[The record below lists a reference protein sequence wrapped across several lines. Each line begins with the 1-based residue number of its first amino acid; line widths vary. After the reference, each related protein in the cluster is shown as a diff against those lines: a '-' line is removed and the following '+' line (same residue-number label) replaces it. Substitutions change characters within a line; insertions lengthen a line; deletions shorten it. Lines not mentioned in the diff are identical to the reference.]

1 MNEPSSE
8 SKYEKKIQLQ
18 SSVNKEV
25 DLNEGWKTEEIL
37 DDKWI
42 QESRN
47 AGKGRGHEVATKHL
61 EHLNWEVIVVR
72 DNMVN
77 AFCLPGGKIVVFT
90 GLLDHFQND
99 PEIATVIGHEVQF
112 LFSYYIFLD

>member
-1 MNEPSSE
+1 MNEPSSQTKDE
-8 SKYEKKIQLQ
+8 IAFQLH
-18 SSVNKEV
+18 SSAKKEV

-37 DDKWI
+37 DDKWVE
-42 QESRN
+42 ESRK

-61 EHLNWEVIVVR
+61 ERLNWEVIVVR

-90 GLLDHFQND
+90 GLLDHFQTD

-112 LFSYYIFLD
+112 LLCLSLVD

>member
-8 SKYEKKIQLQ
+8 SKDETASQLH

-37 DDKWI
+37 DDKWV
-42 QESRN
+42 QESRK
-47 AGKGRGHEVATKHL
+47 AAKGHGNEVATKHL
-61 EHLNWEVIVVR
+61 EGLNWEVIVVR
-72 DNMVN
+72 DDMVN

-90 GLLDHFQND
+90 GLIDNFKTD
-99 PEIATVIGHEVQF
+99 PEIATVIGHEVLF
-112 LFSYYIFLD
+112 LLYS